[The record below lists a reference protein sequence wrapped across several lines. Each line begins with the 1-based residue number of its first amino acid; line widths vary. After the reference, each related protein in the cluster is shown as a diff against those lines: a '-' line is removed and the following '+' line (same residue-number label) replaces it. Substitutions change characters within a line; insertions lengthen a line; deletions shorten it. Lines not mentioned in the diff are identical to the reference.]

1 MALRT
6 LSIDCLTSSYRIV
19 GQIEVSAGGVQ
30 GVLSDPN
37 STFMEIHDA
46 SLARLHMATRLN
58 EQVPLVRVVKRHLA
72 AVCLSRREDIGPLAG
87 MRGGYS
93 RVSKYPLRITTQVF
107 EVDGTFEWP
116 GRFDFVAIMAEGASD
131 FFPLFDVNLGA
142 ILFPAL
148 LIQSPAILF
157 NRREINTLVQVG
169 EVI

>member
-1 MALRT
+1 MTTRMVP
-6 LSIDCLTSSYRIV
+6 IDFLTSSYRIV
-19 GQIEVSAGGVQ
+19 GQLEVTAGGVL

-37 STFMEIHDA
+37 SAFMEIHDA

-58 EQVPLVRVVKRHLA
+58 EQVTLVRVVKRQVT

-87 MRGGYS
+87 MRSGYS

-107 EVDGTFEWP
+107 EVDGIMEWP
-116 GRFDFVAIMAEGASD
+116 GRFDFVAVMADSASD

-148 LIQSPAILF
+148 LIQSPAVLF
-157 NRREINTLVQVG
+157 NRREIITLVQVG
-169 EVI
+169 EAI